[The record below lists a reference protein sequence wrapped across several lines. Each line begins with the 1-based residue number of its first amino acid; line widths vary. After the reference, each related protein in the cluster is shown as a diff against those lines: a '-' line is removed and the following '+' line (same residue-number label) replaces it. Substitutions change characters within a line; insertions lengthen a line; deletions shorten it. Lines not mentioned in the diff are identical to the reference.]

1 MGGLFIRDTTVGGI
15 FQSLK
20 GFHNSPVEVNHRLQ
34 GSFTAIKTGAPQL
47 RGSFA
52 VCGGLFFM
60 TDCIMVQARRKDS
73 WNSITSVAL
82 TGAILSA
89 RDGSV
94 AIVGSAVMGGIL
106 VLIIGPGILLI
117 RFISA

>member
-1 MGGLFIRDTTVGGI
+1 MDTTVDGI
-15 FQSLK
+15 FQPLK
-20 GFHNSPVEVNHRLQ
+20 GFHNSPVGVNHRLQ
-34 GSFTAIKTGAPQL
+34 GSFTAIKTRAPQL

-52 VCGGLFFM
+52 VCGDLFFM
-60 TDCIMVQARRKDS
+60 TDGIMVQVGGKDS

-82 TGAILSA
+82 TGAILAA

-94 AIVGSAVMGGIL
+94 AMVGSAVMGGIL
-106 VLIIGPGILLI
+106 ALIIGPGILLI